1 MPDLSF
7 RSSLKNIEVEEP
19 VDLLLHRPLGYVI
32 ARICYPTPIMPDQL
46 TIVSMLVGIAS
57 GALLWVAAARADD
70 ALLPYAAALFVL
82 SAVIDCS
89 DGQLARMR
97 QSSSTFGRMLDG
109 AVDAVVQLSVVP
121 AAIVHLFV
129 RRGGLSNGTAWVW
142 AFAAVLAVLTGL
154 RHTTLYDHYKNLWT
168 RNATSKHSDCDDL
181 DDFERSLAEA
191 KAKGPLSAM
200 DLFRFTLY
208 RTHLTL
214 VAATIRWVDPYV
226 PARFK
231 DMPAYTERR
240 AQRYAAMNRSLMRAW
255 SFFGVGTHIF
265 TMALS
270 VAFNK
275 LEAYIILRLVVFN
288 LALGVLVPMQ
298 RRASRAFFSN
308 EGCSDE

>member
-7 RSSLKNIEVEEP
+7 RSSLKNIAVEEP
-19 VDLLLHRPLGYVI
+19 IDLFVHRPLGYVI
-32 ARICYPTPIMPDQL
+32 ARLCYPTPITPDQL
-46 TIVSMLVGIAS
+46 TIVSMLVGVAS
-57 GALLWVAAARADD
+57 GALLWLSVARNDS
-70 ALLPYAAALFVL
+70 ALLPLAAALFVL
-82 SAVIDCS
+82 SAIIDCS

-109 AVDAVVQLSVVP
+109 AVDAVVQISVVP
-121 AAIVHLFV
+121 AAIAHLFV
-129 RRGGLSNGTAWVW
+129 RRGGFSSGEAWGW
-142 AFAAVLAVLTGL
+142 AFAGVLAVLTGL
-154 RHTTLYDHYKNLWT
+154 RHTTLYDHYKNLWS
-168 RNATSKHSDCDDL
+168 RNATSKHSDCDDM

-231 DMPAYTERR
+231 DMPAYSEAR
-240 AQRYAAMNRSLMRAW
+240 AQRYAAMNRGLMRGW

-265 TMALS
+265 TMAVS

-288 LALGVLVPMQ
+288 LALAVLVPLQ
-298 RRASRAFFSN
+298 RRASKAYFSN
-308 EGCSDE
+308 PGDDHE

>member
-32 ARICYPTPIMPDQL
+32 ARICYPTPITPDQL
-46 TIVSMLVGIAS
+46 TIVSMLVGIVS
-57 GALLWVAAARADD
+57 GALLWLSIARADD
-70 ALLPYAAALFVL
+70 SLLPYAAALFVL
-82 SAVIDCS
+82 SAIIDCS

-109 AVDAVVQLSVVP
+109 AVDAVVQISVVP
-121 AAIVHLFV
+121 AAIAHLFM
-129 RRGGLSNGTAWVW
+129 RRGGISNGTAWAW
-142 AFAAVLAVLTGL
+142 AFAGVLAVLTGL
-154 RHTTLYDHYKNLWT
+154 RHTTLYDHYKNLWS
-168 RNATSKHSDCDDL
+168 RNATSKHSDCDDM

-231 DMPAYTERR
+231 DMPAYSEQR
-240 AQRYAAMNRSLMRAW
+240 AERYASMNRSLMRAW

-270 VAFNK
+270 IAFNK
-275 LEAYIILRLVVFN
+275 LEAYIVLRLVGFN
-288 LALGVLVPMQ
+288 LAFAVLVPLQ
-298 RRASRAFFSN
+298 RSASRAFFSN
-308 EGCSDE
+308 KDSSDE